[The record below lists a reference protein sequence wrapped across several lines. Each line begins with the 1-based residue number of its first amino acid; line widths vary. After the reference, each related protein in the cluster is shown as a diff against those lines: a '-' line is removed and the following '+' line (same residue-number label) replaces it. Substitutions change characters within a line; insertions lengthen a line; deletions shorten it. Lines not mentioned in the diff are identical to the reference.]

1 MHLANNDPCINPIRH
16 FAYPEPRSSV
26 ASLTSRRRGN
36 IKLRLSHL
44 EKDGA
49 LALRLGGLAQS
60 SIPQRSQR
68 NSLADD
74 TM

>member
-49 LALRLGGLAQS
+49 LALRLGG
-60 SIPQRSQR
+60 SIAIMLGSVLVQP
-68 NSLADD
+68 
-74 TM
+74 T